1 MTRIRANRESIDD
14 RFSVLGFTVNA
25 DQPLYEIGLA
35 TDPELFKPE
44 NRTRRTAGNFYASPL
59 QGTRPRSDAV
69 YLVPPSV
76 VARFVGQPRLYF
88 GVATYADND
97 RSTPI
102 SVRRPDGGHMYV
114 SLRGLT
120 ERGLRRGT
128 RNGNGGNGRNYGTA
142 APAPTW
148 GGDALPVPATAAR
161 NGNGNGNGVAAQPAP
176 YSDGYSDDL
185 WQQPASAAA
194 PGAAAEPPA
203 ATAPANAPAPTQPPS
218 SPAAATAQALRHA
231 GNGHAYTRN
240 GQPQYRAMP
249 GRNDDYDDGF
259 GPPARAATPR
269 RAPLARP
276 LLVEPYDQP
285 TGWWDALTTQL
296 GHFARGAMWF
306 LGVSDTT
313 QPPYS
318 AICQVR
324 IPDGSDEGTHQ
335 GTAFFIAPR
344 LLLTAAHVVDGQGE
358 LIIVPGKNGGGT
370 GAANEP
376 FGRFHV
382 TQFQKHPSYG
392 TNGSDNDMALICV
405 PAEHAATGQN
415 YFNLVEELTQ
425 SRPEGV
431 VVSGYAANW
440 YAISQIEHFVNA
452 NIDEN
457 RQHAHGG
464 HIRDIPTDGTFAYD
478 LQTLGGTSGSPV
490 YWIEEGAQPRAHMVG
505 VHVAANDN
513 RTNLGC
519 RITQE
524 KLAWIRGVAAQWGQ
538 TLSFSLGQ
546 RGVHALSFSADAAV
560 GGTAGVDP
568 GADAPAE
575 AGLDDVEHYTHVP
588 EPVESEFAEAQGL
601 GRTRALTAPTP
612 DYPGAS
618 RFVPA
623 HARNFRVGR
632 RAGAVVDRIVIHITA
647 GGPRIDGTIGWFQN
661 GDRTDPATGK
671 RAGPSSAHY
680 IVGRDGEV
688 VQMVRNAD
696 TAYHASSANS
706 RSIGIEHNANK
717 PYRLNRRDLP
727 PTMEQYQASAH
738 LVAWL
743 AAQYGIPLDRTHIVG
758 HIEATPSDN
767 HDCPSSYWDWDTYMQ
782 CVQLAAQALAQ
793 DSSTG
798 AVPATSQ
805 GLRPRSIART
815 YSTDPTRFTWPAA
828 LAAGGH
834 WVDAFTAEYNQ
845 RLDDGVRGLPAPD
858 PSQFQPYEDADARAR
873 NRTRHDIIEGMGRAL
888 QSASDRS
895 LLQRDLLALATAV
908 AMQVL
913 DLMGDRLPATPY
925 APLTNDPS
933 QWPSTPADTVVPGML
948 PVVSRRIGMFLA
960 WVDAATQQVH
970 ADTAA
975 RAAALKQQWDD
986 LDALFTAGNVL
997 SMLAPGMGDALTV
1010 IQLVVNTAIR
1020 SAAPDFDRIRT
1031 DFAGGVGSVRDAYRT
1046 VAASLLR
1053 GLILARYPRV
1063 PNVDVPLQAEL
1074 ESLIEQHAAHA
1085 LRGWQDE
1092 LRFLG
1097 VGLDTMAQS
1106 LGRAARGN
1114 VPVRAQELITP
1125 YYDPSNPATALQ
1137 CTADAF
1143 SQQREEWFVG
1153 VDSTNAFPH
1162 SAICHISMT
1171 DPAGSTYTGTGFYIG
1186 PNRILTCAH
1195 NLHGMASATVTPARN
1210 GAGSAP
1216 FGQFHLSPSQWRM
1229 APRYS
1234 GDGDWDNDLAVID
1247 NTEIA
1252 APHGEYFRFMHA
1264 TPGGT
1269 MPLAVCGYSAGS
1281 RLVPDIDLV
1290 IDRDKQ
1296 HLHGG
1301 HAQGQATFDTIDYD
1315 ILTIAGASG
1324 SPVYTVRDEGSG
1336 LQALVCGVHVTR
1348 GPIQASG
1355 APSVNRACF
1364 VTPTKIDWIEG
1375 RATTFAYRGPRALS
1389 NEGVEHRVVLVPQ
1402 PDKNACWAAS
1412 MAMLKSFR
1420 SDASFDPEA
1429 FVREAGGSLATS
1441 YGWDQLQRVR
1451 DHYRFD
1457 FVEQPSNTSLYH
1469 APAQWAQW
1477 LRDFGPL
1484 WVVIV
1489 GAPHAV
1495 VLSGIRGD
1503 LANPAAT
1510 EVYVLNP
1517 WDTTTAFDN
1526 DPVAFNPPNRG
1537 HEGWMAF
1544 ESFAADFGNMAQPDY
1559 GNWRVLH
1566 LPAAAAQAQALS
1578 ARGAYRLKAPPRSVS
1593 LSADTSEPIEPTRVP
1608 GTRMRVV
1615 RGSAGASRW
1624 ALDQLEGRKAPL
1636 SPVPSVSSLQATNVV
1651 IDLGEWPALEGQAA
1665 PLPLT
1670 VNFSSG
1676 PDGSIGDVAITAGT
1690 PTQLAYGVDVAAR
1703 IDDAPDADGV
1713 AALKVGI
1720 DVRFSGLAQGA
1731 PSARIDLR
1739 LLGSGRYE
1747 RSNRWTDTSL
1757 AA

>member
-35 TDPELFKPE
+35 TDPELFRPE
-44 NRTRRTAGNFYASPL
+44 HRARRTAGNFYASPL

-97 RSTPI
+97 RSRPI
-102 SVRRPDGGHMYV
+102 TVRRPDGGHMYV

-120 ERGLRRGT
+120 ERGLRRGL
-128 RNGNGGNGRNYGTA
+128 RNGHAGTA
-142 APAPTW
+142 ASYGTPAPAPSW
-148 GGDALPVPATAAR
+148 GGDAVADASATPAR
-161 NGNGNGNGVAAQPAP
+161 NGNANGAAVAASPAP
-176 YSDGYSDDL
+176 YSDGYSDEL
-185 WQQPASAAA
+185 WRQPPPGAPTPDAASASAAT
-194 PGAAAEPPA
+194 PPQAAAPVA
-203 ATAPANAPAPTQPPS
+203 SDVAP
-218 SPAAATAQALRHA
+218 ATAQSLRYP
-231 GNGHAYTRN
+231 GNGPSYARDAR
-240 GQPQYRAMP
+240 PQRRGAP
-249 GRNDDYDDGF
+249 QHDYDDGF
-259 GPPARAATPR
+259 GPMPVSRSAAARNV
-269 RAPLARP
+269 PLARP
-276 LLVEPYDQP
+276 FLVEPYDQP

-324 IPDGSDEGTHQ
+324 IPDGSPEGAHQ

-344 LLLTAAHVVDGQGE
+344 LLLTAAHVVEGQSE
-358 LIIVPGKNGGGT
+358 LIIVPGKNGSGMS
-370 GAANEP
+370 AASEP
-376 FGRFHV
+376 FGRFRVSTFEMHG
-382 TQFQKHPSYG
+382 SYG
-392 TNGSDNDMALICV
+392 VNGSDNDMALICV

-431 VVSGYAANW
+431 VVSGYAARW
-440 YAISQIEHFVNA
+440 YATSQIEHFVNA

-464 HIRDIPTDGTFAYD
+464 HIRELPTDGTFAYD
-478 LQTLGGTSGSPV
+478 LQTLGGTSGAPV
-490 YWIEEGAQPRAHMVG
+490 YWIEDGPQPRAHMVG

-524 KLAWIRGVAAQWGQ
+524 KLAWIRDVAAQWGQ
-538 TLSFSLGQ
+538 
-546 RGVHALSFSADAAV
+546 ALSFAMGARGARSLSVDADTGGAA
-560 GGTAGVDP
+560 
-568 GADAPAE
+568 ADDGHE
-575 AGLDDVEHYTHVP
+575 DVEQYSHVP
-588 EPVESEFAEAQGL
+588 EPVEAEFAEAQAH
-601 GRTRALTAPTP
+601 GRTRAFTAPTP

-623 HARNFRVGR
+623 HARNFRAGR
-632 RAGAVVDRIVIHITA
+632 RRGAVIDRIVIHISA
-647 GGPRIDGTIGWFQN
+647 GGPRIDGTIAWFQDGERRN
-661 GDRTDPATGK
+661 PDTGK
-671 RAGPSSAHY
+671 QAGPSSAHY

-758 HIEATPSDN
+758 HIEATPGDN
-767 HDCPSSYWDWDTYMQ
+767 HDCPSSYWDWDTYMH

-793 DSSTG
+793 NSSTG
-798 AVPATSQ
+798 EVPATSQ
-805 GLRPRSIART
+805 GLRGRGLARA
-815 YSTDPTRFTWPAA
+815 YSADAARFTWPRG
-828 LAAGGH
+828 LAEPGYWAQ
-834 WVDAFTAEYNQ
+834 AFATEYNQ
-845 RLDDGVRGLPAPD
+845 RLDEGAYGAPAPD
-858 PSQFQPYEDADARAR
+858 PTQYSGANDADAQAR
-873 NRTRHDIIEGMGRAL
+873 VRTRRDIVERLGREL
-888 QSASDRS
+888 RSSSDRAAI
-895 LLQRDLLALATAV
+895 QRDLLALATAV
-908 AMQVL
+908 AMQAL
-913 DLMGDRLPATPY
+913 DLVGDRLPATPY
-925 APLTNDPS
+925 APISTDPS
-933 QWPSTPADTVVPGML
+933 QWPSGTPDSVVPGML
-948 PVVSRRIGMFLA
+948 PAVSRRIGMFMA
-960 WVDAATQQVH
+960 WLDAATQLAN
-970 ADTAA
+970 ADVSARVAA
-975 RAAALKQQWDD
+975 HRQQWDD
-986 LDALFTAGNVL
+986 MNALLGAAGTLMGLVPGL
-997 SMLAPGMGDALTV
+997 GEAVTIVQQVAQAAMQGATPDFERPRTDLAGGMD
-1010 IQLVVNTAIR
+1010 AIR
-1020 SAAPDFDRIRT
+1020 K
-1031 DFAGGVGSVRDAYRT
+1031 AYRD
-1046 VAASLLR
+1046 VASSLLR
-1053 GLILARYPRV
+1053 GLILARYSAMQII
-1063 PNVDVPLQAEL
+1063 NVPLQPPL
-1074 ESLIEQHAAHA
+1074 ESLIEEHAAHA

-1106 LGRAARGN
+1106 LRQTAPAHRGN
-1114 VPVRAQELITP
+1114 GSRMPARAQELITP
-1125 YYDPSNPATALQ
+1125 YYDPSNPASALQ

-1153 VDSTNAFPH
+1153 VESTNAFPH
-1162 SAICHISMT
+1162 SAICHISMVDT
-1171 DPAGSTYTGTGFYIG
+1171 AGDTYTGTGFYIG

-1195 NLHGMASATVTPARN
+1195 NLHGMVSATVTPARN
-1210 GAGSAP
+1210 GPGSAP
-1216 FGQFHLSPSQWRM
+1216 FGQFHLSPSQWCV

-1252 APHGEYFRFMHA
+1252 APHGAFFRFMHA
-1264 TPGGT
+1264 TPGSA

-1281 RLVPDIDLV
+1281 RLVRDLNPL
-1290 IDRDKQ
+1290 IDRNRQ

-1301 HAQGQATFDTIDYD
+1301 HAKGQPTFDTIDYD
-1315 ILTIAGASG
+1315 ILAIAGASG
-1324 SPVYTVRDEGSG
+1324 SPVYTVRDEGNG
-1336 LQALVCGVHVTR
+1336 LEAFVCGVHVTR
-1348 GPIQASG
+1348 GPIEASG
-1355 APSVNRACF
+1355 GPSVNRGCF
-1364 VTPTKIDWIEG
+1364 ITPTKLDWIEG
-1375 RATTFAYRGPRALS
+1375 RATTFGYRGTRALS
-1389 NEGVEHRVVLVPQ
+1389 AEGVEHRVALVPQ
-1402 PDKNACWAAS
+1402 PDKNASWAAS
-1412 MAMLKSFR
+1412 MAMLRSFR

-1441 YGWDQLQRVR
+1441 YGWDQLERVR
-1451 DHYRFD
+1451 DHYGFR
-1457 FVEQPSNTSLYH
+1457 VIEQPSNASLYH
-1469 APAQWAQW
+1469 APTQWAQW

-1495 VLSGIRGD
+1495 VVSGIRGD
-1503 LANPAAT
+1503 LANAAAA
-1510 EVYVLNP
+1510 EVHVLNP

-1537 HEGWMAF
+1537 HAGWMPF
-1544 ESFAADFGNMAQPDY
+1544 EAFAADFGNMAEPDY

-1566 LPAAAAQAQALS
+1566 LPAAAAQSQALG
-1578 ARGAYRLKAPPRSVS
+1578 ARGYRLAPPPRSIG
-1593 LSADTSEPIEPTRVP
+1593 LSADAAEPIEPPRVP
-1608 GTRMRVV
+1608 GTRMSVV

-1624 ALDQLEGRKAPL
+1624 ALDQLEGRKAPQATA
-1636 SPVPSVSSLQATNVV
+1636 PAVSSLQATDVV
-1651 IDLGEWPALEGQAA
+1651 IDLGGWPALEGQAA
-1665 PLPLT
+1665 PLPLI
-1670 VNFSSG
+1670 VRFRSE

-1690 PTQLAYGVDVAAR
+1690 PTQPGYGVDVVAR

-1713 AALKVGI
+1713 AALRVGI
-1720 DVRFSGLAQGA
+1720 DVRFSGLAAGA
-1731 PSARIDLR
+1731 PCARIDLR
-1739 LLGSGRYE
+1739 LLGNGRYE
-1747 RSNRWTDTSL
+1747 RSNRWIDTSL